1 MFEEYEGAPG
11 AVELQLELMNPI
23 SQLEIVT
30 DPSLEN
36 LIRAAYMPGIGI
48 AGYAL
53 VAKITGEAAPGFWVR
68 RVVGYQNAKATAQV
82 AGRVAY
88 TALPVVVVTASAVA
102 QREVWQEIGDEQTG
116 AVHFA
121 AAGTMSGGSM
131 PVVPGGS
138 NSPYKF
144 SSPSYTLEDLWNDIF

>member
-11 AVELQLELMNPI
+11 AVELQLELLNPI

-36 LIRAAYMPGIGI
+36 LVRAAYMPGIGI

-53 VAKITGEAAPGFWVR
+53 VAKVTGEAAPGFWVR
-68 RVVGYQNAKATAQV
+68 RVIGYQNTRATVQV
-82 AGRVAY
+82 AARVAY
-88 TALPVVVVTASAVA
+88 TALPVIVVTSSAVA

-131 PVVPGGS
+131 PVVPSADTSDPRGG
-138 NSPYKF
+138 F
-144 SSPSYTLEDLWNDIF
+144 SWESISALFDW

>member
-11 AVELQLELMNPI
+11 AIELQLELMNPI

-68 RVVGYQNAKATAQV
+68 RVVGYQNTKATVQV

-102 QREVWQEIGDEQTG
+102 QREVWQNIGDEQTG
-116 AVHFA
+116 AIHFA
-121 AAGTMSGGSM
+121 GAGGMSGGSM
-131 PVVPGGS
+131 PVVTS
-138 NSPYKF
+138 QDT
-144 SSPSYTLEDLWNDIF
+144 SSPTGTLSWKNLKALFSW